1 MFIPKEKVKPP
12 RSLRTARLSVVK
24 NQISTPV
31 IQTSPTNNSPKKVI
45 KALYDYQA
53 QSPNELSFTRG
64 DFFLVGNTD
73 SNDFY
78 EAFNPITNSRG
89 IVPVQYFQAL
99 EKHER
104 AMVDSTARDVGAGAR
119 KQQDPML
126 DHHNEGKA
134 LNLLVFFFFFWKKAK
149 KLTFLN

>member
-1 MFIPKEKVKPP
+1 MFAPKEKIKPP

-31 IQTSPTNNSPKKVI
+31 IQTSTTNSPKKVI

-64 DFFLVGNTD
+64 DFFLVTNNASSD
-73 SNDFY
+73 NSQFY

-104 AMVDSTARDVGAGAR
+104 AMVDSVPANGMR
-119 KQQDPML
+119 KQDDP
-126 DHHNEGKA
+126 HEGNS
-134 LNLLVFFFFFWKKAK
+134 LNSLPKGLLLMIDIISPFATTTTK
-149 KLTFLN
+149 

>member
-1 MFIPKEKVKPP
+1 MFLPKEKVKAP

-31 IQTSPTNNSPKKVI
+31 IQTSTSAPKKVI

-53 QSPNELSFTRG
+53 QSPHELSFTRG
-64 DFFLVGNTD
+64 DFFLVTGREGD
-73 SNDFY
+73 VQYY

-89 IVPVQYFQAL
+89 IVPVPYFQVL

-104 AMVDSTARDVGAGAR
+104 AMVDSVR
-119 KQQDPML
+119 KQPSQDHL
-126 DHHNEGKA
+126 EGKST
-134 LNLLVFFFFFWKKAK
+134 LEFRK
-149 KLTFLN
+149 

>member
-1 MFIPKEKVKPP
+1 MFLPKEKIKAP

-24 NQISTPV
+24 NNISTPV
-31 IQTSPTNNSPKKVI
+31 IQTSTIAPKKVI

-64 DFFLVGNTD
+64 DFFLVTGAEGDT
-73 SNDFY
+73 SFY

-89 IVPVQYFQAL
+89 VVPVPYFQVL

-104 AMVDSTARDVGAGAR
+104 AMVDSVHSNKKEDEGRLFCNSNTLYLLARF
-119 KQQDPML
+119 
-126 DHHNEGKA
+126 
-134 LNLLVFFFFFWKKAK
+134 LLYC
-149 KLTFLN
+149 